1 MSLGL
6 VAFGMLAAPSQ
17 DTVTPAFEVASVKP
31 NKTGTRGGRVNTEPG
46 RLTIT
51 NLSLRT
57 CIQTAFRLQDYQLSG
72 GTASIEDEAYDIFA
86 KAPSAV
92 GDDQLMLMLRRLLAD
107 RFQLKVH
114 RENKEVP
121 GYALVAGKNG
131 LKLHEVQVVGKGW
144 LRNGSGSIDGQEISV
159 SRLAEILSGRLRRP
173 VVDLTGING
182 VFDIKL
188 NWTPDPGMAK
198 NSAEAKESPAAVD
211 AKSDSS
217 GQSIFSALQEQLGL
231 RLEARKVTGEII
243 VVDMWRGRPKTNVP
257 NSLQTRES
265 SCDAYF

>member
-107 RFQLKVH
+107 RFKLKVH
-114 RENKEVP
+114 RETKEVN
-121 GYALVAGKNG
+121 GFALVAGKSG
-131 LKLHEVQVVGKGW
+131 LKLHEMQVAGKGW
-144 LRNGSGSIDGQEISV
+144 VRIGPGSIEGQEVSI
-159 SRLAEILSGRLRRP
+159 SRLAEILSARLGRP
-173 VVDLTGING
+173 VVDLTGIKG
-182 VFDIKL
+182 VFDLNL
-188 NWTPDPGMAK
+188 NWTPDLSMAK
-198 NSAEAKESPAAVD
+198 NSAESKESPAVVD

-231 RLEARKVTGEII
+231 RLEARKVPAEI
-243 VVDMWRGRPKTNVP
+243 VVIDHVERPSEN
-257 NSLQTRES
+257 
-265 SCDAYF
+265 

>member
-6 VAFGMLAAPSQ
+6 VAFGMLAAHPQ
-17 DTVTPAFEVASVKP
+17 DTATPAFEIASVKP
-31 NKTGTRGGRVNTEPG
+31 NKTGMRGGRANTEPG

-107 RFQLKVH
+107 RFKLKVH
-114 RENKEVP
+114 REAREVQ
-121 GYALVAGKNG
+121 GYGLVVGKNG
-131 LKLHEVQVVGKGW
+131 LKLHEVQAVGKGW
-144 LRNGSGSIDGQEISV
+144 VRNGSGSIEGQEVSI
-159 SRLAEILSGRLRRP
+159 SRLAEILSARLGRP
-173 VVDLTGING
+173 VVDLTGIKR

-188 NWTPDPGMAK
+188 NWTPDPASPK
-198 NSAEAKESPAAVD
+198 NAAENIESPTVD

-231 RLEARKVTGEII
+231 RLEARKVPAEI
-243 VVDMWRGRPKTNVP
+243 VVIDHVERPSEN
-257 NSLQTRES
+257 
-265 SCDAYF
+265 